1 MRIGFR
7 FGKDYIMTTKEVR
20 FRLARMAFVYLIWNL
35 SWILPTT
42 FTKINFIM
50 KYMTDF
56 AYSYLEDFVIIGIV
70 GCVFIGGQKFKE
82 FSSRIFTK
90 QNGVI
95 LLINTLFCI
104 AIVLVDSYIG
114 HYVVVWMGLI
124 NCAIEAVLFNGFVEE
139 WVFRGYF
146 VNQFSKMI
154 VMERK
159 IVLITAILFS
169 LMHLPNYCLAT
180 EEITIGGII
189 YRLLIPFLMGIALAI
204 IFLKT
209 KNLFVCSLTHGVYNL
224 ISYVT
229 GGWWMYVCYG
239 IYWIMIVLY
248 ILYCYK
254 MQSMAKS

>member
-1 MRIGFR
+1 
-7 FGKDYIMTTKEVR
+7 MTTKEVR
-20 FRLARMAFVYLIWNL
+20 FRPARMAFVYLIWNL
-35 SWILPTT
+35 SWIFPTT
-42 FTKINFIM
+42 FTKIDFIM

-82 FSSRIFTK
+82 FSSWIFTK

-169 LMHLPNYCLAT
+169 FMHLPNYCLAT

-209 KNLFVCSLTHGVYNL
+209 RNLFVCSLTHGVYNL

-254 MQSMAKS
+254 MQSMTKEI